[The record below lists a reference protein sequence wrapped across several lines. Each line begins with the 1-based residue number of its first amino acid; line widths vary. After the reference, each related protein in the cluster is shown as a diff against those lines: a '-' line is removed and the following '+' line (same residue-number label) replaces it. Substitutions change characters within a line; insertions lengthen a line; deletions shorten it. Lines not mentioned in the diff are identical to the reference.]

1 MTKKNKSRKKIRAE
15 LKSYNTDNIETRKT
29 QYKPIAS
36 NRYELQL
43 EEKKREKK
51 IRDDLKRNKFHIK
64 NRRILKN
71 RWKAEGELEQ
81 EEEIIEFKENVK
93 ENDDEIIEFKE
104 GLKEREGESIEFKED
119 LLEHNK

>member
-1 MTKKNKSRKKIRAE
+1 MTKKKKSRKKIRND
-15 LKSYNTDNIETRKT
+15 LKSYNTDNIETRKSRF
-29 QYKPIAS
+29 KPES

-43 EEKKREKK
+43 EEKKREKI

-81 EEEIIEFKENVK
+81 EEEVIEFTEIEKENENEILEFKE
-93 ENDDEIIEFKE
+93 D
-104 GLKEREGESIEFKED
+104 LKEREGESIEIEED
-119 LLEHNK
+119 LVEHNK

>member
-1 MTKKNKSRKKIRAE
+1 MTKKKKSRKKIRAE
-15 LKSYNTDNIETRKT
+15 LKNVMFDNIETRKSRF
-29 QYKPIAS
+29 KPES

-51 IRDDLKRNKFHIK
+51 IRDDVKRNKFHIK

-81 EEEIIEFKENVK
+81 EEDVIEFKENVK
-93 ENDDEIIEFKE
+93 ENEEDVLEFKE
-104 GLKEREGESIEFKED
+104 DLKEREGDSIEFKED
-119 LLEHNK
+119 LVEHNK

>member
-15 LKSYNTDNIETRKT
+15 LKSYNTDNIETRKSRF
-29 QYKPIAS
+29 KADS
-36 NRYELQL
+36 NRYELYL

-81 EEEIIEFKENVK
+81 DEDVIEIKEEIKEEDEEIIEFKE
-93 ENDDEIIEFKE
+93 D
-104 GLKEREGESIEFKED
+104 LKDVEGESIEF
-119 LLEHNK
+119 